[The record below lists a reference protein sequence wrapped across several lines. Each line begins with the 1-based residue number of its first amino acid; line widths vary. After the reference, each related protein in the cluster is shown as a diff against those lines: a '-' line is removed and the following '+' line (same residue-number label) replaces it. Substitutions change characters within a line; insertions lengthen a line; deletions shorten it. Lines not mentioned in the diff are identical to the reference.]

1 MRIVPEI
8 QCQVAILS
16 RATALLVL
24 RQTGVHLVH
33 QQRNSLVMVTCSLDL
48 ILVLHHSMAS
58 NLMAAT
64 LQHLEVI
71 RQGGISLQTSNHSS
85 PPLALAMTTITNSS
99 NPNSNNL
106 PLELLHLLMLAT
118 TITASLLLVMLHKG
132 MVILPTL
139 SRVAGSKLMTTLV
152 TRPKGSS
159 SLTRSSLDMIS
170 RAMGH
175 LAMDQ
180 LLTQLKMVLHRAM
193 VVQVALVKHLQG
205 SKLQLHPLEAKRV
218 ILANHLL
225 VLLHQATRRKA
236 LPLHLDTL
244 LHRHSLAMVRSH
256 HHRAR
261 MVRVLMGSLRKL
273 RSRLHLL
280 LLMDRHRLL
289 RLVMGSMDTVSKAM
303 VHRRLT
309 LVHPLLASQA
319 MASSS
324 HTVILMLLVAMGSLQ
339 RILLKLQH
347 LLRPRIN
354 PLPHLR
360 LAQQLPLLLLPTV
373 VPPKLL
379 RVELPAP
386 ASAASA
392 IWFPWLCCLKYNP
405 QFMHVI
411 LLVIA

>member
-8 QCQVAILS
+8 KCQVAILS

-24 RQTGVHLVH
+24 RPTGARLVH
-33 QQRNSLVMVTCSLDL
+33 QQHNSLVTVTCSLEL
-48 ILVLHHSMAS
+48 ILVHHHSMAS

-64 LQHLEVI
+64 LQHLEGI

-85 PPLALAMTTITNSS
+85 PPLALAMTTITNNS
-99 NPNSNNL
+99 NHNSNNL
-106 PLELLHLLMLAT
+106 PLELLHLLMLTT
-118 TITASLLLVMLHKG
+118 TITAILLLVMLHKG
-132 MVILPTL
+132 MVILPTP

-159 SLTRSSLDMIS
+159 SLTHSSLDMIS

-180 LLTQLKMVLHRAM
+180 LLTQLRMALHRAM

-205 SKLQLHPLEAKRV
+205 SKLQLLPPEANRV

-225 VLLHQATRRKA
+225 VLLHQATRRKV

-256 HHRAR
+256 HNRAR
-261 MVRVLMGSLRKL
+261 MVRVVMGSRLYRL
-273 RSRLHLL
+273 RSCLHLL

-289 RLVMGSMDTVSKAM
+289 RLDMGSMDTVSQAM
-303 VHRRLT
+303 VLHRLT
-309 LVHPLLASQA
+309 LVHLLLASQA

-324 HTVILMLLVAMGSLQ
+324 HTVILMLLVAMGSLLL
-339 RILLKLQH
+339 ILLKPQH

-354 PLPHLR
+354 LPPHLR
-360 LAQQLPLLLLPTV
+360 LPQQLPLLLLPTV

-379 RVELPAP
+379 RVELPA
-386 ASAASA
+386 SAASE

-405 QFMHVI
+405 QFTHVI
-411 LLVIA
+411 LLIALL